1 MRAHGEAR
9 RAEHAKALHDV
20 LGIQP
25 GQEAAFA
32 AFTASMRPPEGPHD
46 GDYRGDGRRGPP
58 DESRV
63 SLTTPQRLDRMKA
76 EMDRR
81 VAAMR
86 DAFDRRDQATRALYA
101 SLDPRQR
108 AAMDAL
114 PELTGHGDG
123 KGHMGHMGHMGAPG
137 PTGAGM

>member
-1 MRAHGEAR
+1 
-9 RAEHAKALHDV
+9 
-20 LGIQP
+20 
-25 GQEAAFA
+25 
-32 AFTASMRPPEGPHD
+32 
-46 GDYRGDGRRGPP
+46 
-58 DESRV
+58 
-63 SLTTPQRLDRMKA
+63 
-76 EMDRR
+76 
-81 VAAMR
+81 MR

-123 KGHMGHMGHMGAPG
+123 KGHMGHMGAPG